1 MIVKI
6 LSWMHENGLALYGA
20 VVGTAAFVM
29 SYMAHRHTVKI
40 DSIQL
45 ALSVAPHPQQQ
56 QHVLNLQATAAEQPW
71 NQLNLVEVYTVTVR
85 NIGSIPA
92 PLESV
97 GIITATGEEVAAA
110 VSINCM
116 LTNVKDSNCSVL
128 APRSSQTFSIYL
140 RRGQS
145 LFSPV
150 KVFAIDQTGKR
161 WKARA

>member
-1 MIVKI
+1 MIVEV
-6 LSWMHENGLALYGA
+6 LNWTHENGLALYGA
-20 VVGTAAFVM
+20 VVGTAAFAM
-29 SYMAHRHTVKI
+29 SFMAHRHSVKI

-45 ALSVAPHPQQQ
+45 TLSVAPHPQQQ
-56 QHVLNLQATAAEQPW
+56 QHVLDLQATPAAQPW
-71 NQLNLVEVYTVTVR
+71 DQLNIAEVYTVTVR

-97 GIITATGEEVAAA
+97 GIITATGDEITAA
-110 VSINCM
+110 VSNNCM
-116 LTNVKDSNCSVL
+116 LTNVKDSNCRIL

-140 RRGQS
+140 KRGQT